1 MGFSMDFNVPS
12 ASDDGLPE
20 NLPPIERQKQVVA
33 AIQALVAQGVSEEDA
48 VKQVFDDPRFK
59 DSTDE
64 STE

>member
-33 AIQALVAQGVSEEDA
+33 AIQALVAKGVSEEDA